1 MKRRSPYYLLL
12 CLLAVAAGRSLNAAA
27 SCIER
32 YDVVWESPSTNSF
45 GSMPLG
51 NGDVGVNVWV
61 EPNGDLLFY
70 ISKVDAYD
78 AGHLLPKLG
87 RVRVRLNPAL
97 AARGFQQTLLLRE
110 GTVDIRAGEVN
121 LQVWVD
127 ANSPVIRVS
136 GTSKLPL
143 DARVSFETLR
153 ECSEQDDK
161 ADRLAW
167 GYRNTS
173 SAWMDRVRS
182 QNTLDF
188 AAKVGDPIIN
198 RTSGCRLSGDGL
210 VRDGKRSLRMSA
222 SRTLDIAV
230 RVLSSQKATLTEW
243 FAELDQTVAEN
254 RPAHLKWWRAFWDRS
269 DIIVSKCGDGPVRLD
284 QCRFTQFPQGSL
296 AYRDHSEIGS
306 AENAFQLSQRYALE
320 RFCEACAGRGVV
332 PPPYNGSIFTMD
344 MPAGAMGFNAPKPGP
359 TSADERDWGILSFMW
374 QNTRHPYWAMPARG
388 DYDTLRPGMQFVRDG
403 LDVCRDR
410 CRNIF
415 HHDGAFI
422 MEASWWKNA
431 GVFDWSGVPQHLR
444 YHFLASIE
452 LPAIMC
458 EYYEHTRDRGFLDEI
473 LLPCADEFIKF
484 YELQF
489 PKRDDRGKMVMAPAA
504 TVETYQPV
512 TNPNTEITGLRFL
525 LAKLLSFDIGAERA
539 QHWAGLLREIPEVP
553 TRRIKG
559 LDLLAPG
566 GKYAPGREI
575 CESPEM
581 YSVYPFRQAWL
592 GNDALLACARQSL
605 HLRTVSLDGTADG
618 QAVETGGWQAAP
630 VQAAYLGLAREAAR
644 LTSIN
649 FNDQFVHWTDNVDP
663 NAPWPARPRA
673 RFAAFWETKMDY
685 TPDNDHGAVSANA
698 LQSMLLQSD
707 GKKINLLPAWP
718 EDWDVSFKLHA
729 AYNTTVEC
737 EYRDGK
743 VQSLRVTPRPRK
755 SDLVDMSSQAYRVR
769 SLVSV
774 ACADHNYLFDLP
786 SMLDGC
792 VTPDDVKR
800 LKTSGPWLAKY
811 GESLYGVK
819 SGPFASGGWGGSV
832 FRSNTVYLHMLDC
845 PAGKL
850 QLPALDRKLVSSKC
864 LTGGRV
870 EAVQTA
876 DGLTVSLDPRSR
888 NRIDTIIKL
897 EFDGPIEPMALSAPY
912 AGSLTTGK
920 TAAAESSKA
929 GFEPGNAVDACTK
942 TAWVPDKADGAS
954 WLEVDLGEPKA
965 FDRVE
970 IQISNPGHRRGQAKG
985 FNIRYR
991 QPNGSWATCCEGA
1004 IFGDIYGKR
1013 IDQVTARFVRLGIA
1027 APGVKQFDLFPPRQ
1041 GE

>member
-1 MKRRSPYYLLL
+1 
-12 CLLAVAAGRSLNAAA
+12 
-27 SCIER
+27 
-32 YDVVWESPSTNSF
+32 
-45 GSMPLG
+45 MPLG

-61 EPNGDLLFY
+61 EQNGDLLFY

-87 RVRVRLNPAL
+87 RVRLRMDPAL
-97 AARGFQQTLLLRE
+97 SVKDFQQTLVLHE
-110 GTVDIRAGEVN
+110 GAIAIRAGDVN

-136 GTSKLPL
+136 GTSKLPM
-143 DARVSFETLR
+143 DALVSFETLR
-153 ECSEQDDK
+153 DCSEQDDK

-182 QNTLDF
+182 QNTPEF
-188 AAKVGDPIIN
+188 AAKVVDPIID
-198 RTSGCRLSGDGL
+198 RTSGCRLSGNGF
-210 VRDGKRSLRMSA
+210 VRDGKRALRMSA

-230 RVLSSQKATLTEW
+230 RVLSSQTATLAEW
-243 FAELDQTVAEN
+243 FAELDRPVSAN
-254 RPAHLKWWRAFWDRS
+254 RAAHQKWWRAFWDRGH
-269 DIIVSKCGDGPVRLD
+269 IFVSKCGNGSVQLD

-296 AYRDHSEIGS
+296 AYRGHSEIGS

-320 RFCEACAGRGVV
+320 RFCEACAGRGIV
-332 PPPYNGSIFTMD
+332 PQPYNGSIFTMD
-344 MPAGAMGFNAPKPGP
+344 MPVGAMGFNAPKPGP

-374 QNTRHPYWAMPARG
+374 QNTRHPYWAMPTRG
-388 DYDTLRPGMQFVRDG
+388 DYDTLLPGMQFVRDG

-422 MEASWWKNA
+422 MEASWWKNV

-458 EYYEHTRDRGFLDEI
+458 EYYEHTQDRRFLDEI

-489 PKRDDRGKMVMAPAA
+489 PKRDARGRMVMAPAA

-512 TNPNTEITGLRFL
+512 TNPNTEITGLRYL
-525 LAKLLSFDIGAERA
+525 LAKLLSFEIGAERT
-539 QHWAGLLREIPEVP
+539 QHWARLLGELPEVP
-553 TRRIKG
+553 VRRIKG
-559 LDLLAPG
+559 LDLLAAG
-566 GKYAPGREI
+566 EKYAPGREI

-592 GNDALLACARQSL
+592 GNAALLASARQSL

-618 QAVETGGWQAAP
+618 QAVETGGWQVAP

-649 FNDQFVHWTDNVDP
+649 YNDQFIHWTDNVDP
-663 NAPWPARPRA
+663 NAPWPTRPRA
-673 RFAAFWETKMDY
+673 RFPAFWETKMDY

-707 GKKINLLPAWP
+707 AKKIFLLPAWP

-729 AYNTTVEC
+729 AFSTTVEC
-737 EYRDGK
+737 EYRNGK
-743 VQSLRVTPRPRK
+743 VQSLKVTPGSRR
-755 SDLVDMSSQAYRVR
+755 SDVLDMSSHTNRIR
-769 SLVSV
+769 TLVSV
-774 ACADHNYLFDLP
+774 ACADRNYLFNLP
-786 SMLDGC
+786 PMLDGR

-800 LKTSGPWLAKY
+800 LRTTGPWLAKY
-811 GESLYGVK
+811 GESLYDTKG
-819 SGPFASGGWGGSV
+819 GPFASGQWGGSV
-832 FRSNTVYLHMLDC
+832 FKGSAVYLHILDW
-845 PAGKL
+845 PADTL
-850 QLPALDRKLVSSKC
+850 QLPAIGRTLVSSKC
-864 LTGGRV
+864 LTGGKV
-870 EAVQTA
+870 EVAQAT
-876 DGLTVSLDPRSR
+876 DGLTISADRRSR
-888 NRIDTIIKL
+888 NRIDTIIRL
-897 EFDGPIEPMALSAPY
+897 EFDGAIEPLALSAPY

-920 TAAAESSKA
+920 TATAESFKS
-929 GFEPGNAVDACTK
+929 GFEPANAFDANTK
-942 TAWVPDKADGAS
+942 TMWASGKADGPS
-954 WLEVDLGEPKA
+954 WLEVDLGESKT

-970 IQISNPGHRRGQAKG
+970 IHIDNSGHKRGQASG
-985 FNIRYR
+985 FKVLVK
-991 QPNGSWATCCEGA
+991 QADASWATCCEGA
-1004 IFGDIYGKR
+1004 VFGSIYGKR
-1013 IDQVTARFVRLGIA
+1013 INPVTARVVRLTIA
-1027 APGVKQFDLFPPRQ
+1027 APGVRQFDLFPPSADQ
-1041 GE
+1041 SGQ